1 MTTKPDQ
8 EKIEKLPKWAQ
19 DYIQQIEGGR
29 LASVRALN
37 EYCDSQTESPYYV
50 DEYECT
56 GEQQGPSF
64 KRRYIQT
71 RKMEVSHG
79 DVVLRIY
86 LRDEDAIEL
95 QWDNKTGSMEEI
107 AMIPHGFHKVALKA
121 AGNMRRRAKAD

>member
-1 MTTKPDQ
+1 MANKPEQ

-19 DYIQQIEGGR
+19 DYIGQIEGER
-29 LASVRALN
+29 LVSVRALN

-56 GEQQGPSF
+56 GERQGPSS

-95 QWDNKTGSMEEI
+95 QWESRVGSMEEV
-107 AMIPHGFHKVALKA
+107 AMIPQSFYKVSLKA
-121 AGNMRRRAKAD
+121 AGNMGRRT